1 MNIRFQ
7 PSSLRQLI
15 LIGFFVSLIPL
26 AVLLW
31 QSTKVLRQ
39 ISRSSIAYSQQSSDL
54 VRNAETM
61 DDLLIDIERAIK
73 QFTIVK
79 TDALAE
85 LANAHLKKYQDLQ
98 QRLCAVSP
106 LDLTAFCSTQQQQ
119 IGMLTSNFTAMDIK
133 QLDPIFNQTRQQQQR
148 LMTSVWSYL
157 DQSIEQQ
164 REYVEQQQR
173 RMNILLVS
181 LVLAT
186 FALIVLMSG
195 RLAAPVKLLEEKI
208 KLIGAGEN
216 AHHDKSEKFVGPE
229 EFQLI
234 YERLNWL
241 SARLEQLESL
251 RQAFLRHAAHELKT
265 PLSSIKEGC
274 SILSEQ
280 LAGPLT
286 QQQIEVIKL
295 LDEGVDRLRHLTDQL
310 LDYNYLLQ
318 QTAPTLVSLNP
329 NDLIQEC
336 LSIYDLAFRKRQQ
349 QVTVECDLSDIYS
362 DHKLF
367 TRILDNL
374 LSNAQAY
381 GEQNGKVLI
390 RLSRQNREAILIVAN
405 TGERVPADQGPLL
418 FKPFHRGG
426 AVRQDAIKGTGL
438 GLSIVHDCARL
449 LGGKA
454 ELLESEQY
462 QFGVIISLPQL

>member
-1 MNIRFQ
+1 MSIRFQ

-15 LIGFFVSLIPL
+15 LIGFFISLIPL

-39 ISRSSIAYSQQSSDL
+39 VSRSSIAYSQQSINL
-54 VRNAETM
+54 VRNAEEM

-79 TDALAE
+79 TDALAD
-85 LANAHLKKYQDLQ
+85 LAHGHLSKYLDLLN
-98 QRLCAVSP
+98 RLCQLP
-106 LDLTAFCSTQQQQ
+106 PIDLDSFCRSQQQQ
-119 IGMLTSNFTAMDIK
+119 IAMLNANFPAMELK
-133 QLDPIFNQTRQQQQR
+133 QLDPVFTLTRQQQQQ
-148 LMTSVWSYL
+148 LMTSVWTYL
-157 DQSIEQQ
+157 DQSIEDQ
-164 REYVEQQQR
+164 RLYVEKQQR

-195 RLAAPVKLLEEKI
+195 RLAAPVKQLEEKI
-208 KLIGAGEN
+208 KLLGAGEN
-216 AHHDKSEKFVGPE
+216 VHGSKNEKFVGPE
-229 EFQLI
+229 EFRLI

-286 QQQIEVIKL
+286 QQQVEVIKL

-318 QTAPTLVSLNP
+318 QTSPALVHLNP
-329 NDLIQEC
+329 NDMIQEC
-336 LSIYDLAFRKRQQ
+336 LSLYDLAFRKRQQ
-349 QVTVECDLSDIYS
+349 EITVECLLPDIRS

-390 RLSRQNREAILIVAN
+390 HLSAQNQNAVLVVAN
-405 TGERVPADQGPLL
+405 TGVRVPADQGPLL

-449 LGGKA
+449 LGGNA
-454 ELLESEQY
+454 ELLDSEQY
-462 QFGVIISLPQL
+462 QFGIVVSLPQP